1 MDGVFGYDWGT
12 NKGNSNMATL
22 LKKCALCL
30 QEKGPDL
37 MRSNDTCHECAE
49 RQRLCQKCINGTVA
63 KSWRDGACPLCGHKA
78 EASSL
83 AVEAEVKHNPSKPE
97 IISMLSILGW
107 ILFAMTGLCG
117 VFLISQD
124 GGGVLGVSLLI
135 AGVFQLSIFSGF
147 SAIIDQLHKI
157 NVNTSQSNKDD

>member
-1 MDGVFGYDWGT
+1 
-12 NKGNSNMATL
+12 MATM

-49 RQRLCQKCINGTVA
+49 RQRLCQKCINGSVA
-63 KSWRDGACPLCGHKA
+63 KSWRDGACPLCGHKAEATSLISQAVEA

-107 ILFAMTGLCG
+107 VLFAMAGLSG
-117 VFLISQD
+117 LALLNQD
-124 GGGVLGVSLLI
+124 GGGILGVSLII
-135 AGVFQLSIFSGF
+135 AGVFQLSIFLGF
-147 SAIIDQLHKI
+147 SAIIDQLYKI
-157 NVNTSQSNKDD
+157 NVNTAKSDKSDS

>member
-1 MDGVFGYDWGT
+1 
-12 NKGNSNMATL
+12 MATM
-22 LKKCALCL
+22 LKTCAVCL

-37 MRSNDTCHECAE
+37 MRSNDTCHGCAE

-97 IISMLSILGW
+97 IIGMLSILGW
-107 ILFAMTGLCG
+107 LLFAMTGLSG
-117 VFLISQD
+117 VFLITQD
-124 GGGVLGVSLLI
+124 GGGIFGASLII
-135 AGVFQLSIFSGF
+135 AGVFQLSIFLGF
-147 SAIIDQLHKI
+147 SAIIDQLYQI
-157 NVNTSQSNKDD
+157 NQNTSQSDKDD